1 MVTNARPEFHEIER
15 IVNTL
20 DNKDFENYSTL
31 RNLRFGSY

>member
-1 MVTNARPEFHEIER
+1 MKIER

-20 DNKDFENYSTL
+20 DNKDLKNYSTL